1 MRGGREERIEKLFDR
16 AAAAVFGAAV
26 ATAVA
31 MLLKG
36 SLALPQLAM
45 ASGTGGLLASFVAA
59 VLLRSVRPEPQRFRP
74 PSFALPELEFD
85 DCDELLL
92 TEQVE
97 LVLTEADVLKPAR
110 SSEEELVL
118 DDILAKLGENSRVV
132 RLFDPAA
139 TPTPGQLNARI
150 EHHLRQGSAPA
161 APEDASQ
168 ALFDALSQLRA
179 SLR

>member
-16 AAAAVFGAAV
+16 VAAAIFGAAV
-26 ATAVA
+26 AAVVA
-31 MLLKG
+31 ILFRG
-36 SLALPQLAM
+36 SVPLPRLAIVSA
-45 ASGTGGLLASFVAA
+45 TGGLVACLVTA
-59 VLLRSVRPEPQRFRP
+59 GLLRSVRPEPQRFRV
-74 PSFALPELEFD
+74 PSFAPPELDFD

-92 TEQVE
+92 TQQVE
-97 LVLTEADVLKPAR
+97 LLLTEADVLKPAK

-150 EHHLRQGSAPA
+150 EHHLRQGSAPT

-168 ALFDALSQLRA
+168 ALFDALTQLRA